1 MIVNSLMKNQEN
13 NFAVPEPPFV
23 TYVRTLMFWEQRF
36 KNPPTQPPVF
46 IPQKEIENRFFPYP
60 QFNLKDEI
68 GRLCKSGDIEMITNH
83 KPDGRKYYRFRALRP
98 GNINPGL
105 LKPKGRALDKTTHT
119 MMENLNRIEMPE
131 EYPNSLY
138 FQSFLKLREDH
149 LRLFFVVDTFSG
161 RVHTPITSMKGE
173 HRQHLLIDGYRTN
186 SIDVVTMQ
194 PVLLGHILQ
203 NEIGE
208 NEFSDWI
215 TTGTDIYSLLQD
227 KLGLRCRDDAKE
239 KFFQIIFNRPDNS
252 LVKLFGSSHWIEW
265 INQYKSQIDKRNP
278 HTTEKPHSNLAWLL
292 QTTEVKMMRQVW
304 EGLIEQNIPF
314 VSVHDEVIIPE
325 HQTPFAEAVF
335 NQAIGNQLQGVKV
348 KTKQH

>member
-1 MIVNSLMKNQEN
+1 MKHREN
-13 NFAVPEPPFV
+13 NILFLETPFV
-23 TYVRTLMFWEQRF
+23 TYVRTLMFWTQRI
-36 KNPPTQPPVF
+36 KNSPKHPPVF

-60 QFNLKDEI
+60 QYNMKDEVE
-68 GRLCKSGDIEMITNH
+68 RLCSSGEIEIIKNH
-83 KPDGRKYYRFRALRP
+83 KLDGKSFYTYRARKPGKICPD
-98 GNINPGL
+98 L
-105 LKPKGRALDKTTHT
+105 LKPKGQALDKTAYT
-119 MMENLNRIEMPE
+119 MMEHLNRINLPV
-131 EYPNSLY
+131 EYRDSLY
-138 FQSFLKLREDH
+138 FQSFLKLREKH
-149 LRLFFVVDTFSG
+149 LRLFFVVDNFSG

-173 HRQHLLIDGYRTN
+173 HRRHLLIDGCRTN
-186 SIDVVTMQ
+186 SIDIATMQ

-215 TTGTDIYSLLQD
+215 SSGKDIYCLLQE
-227 KLGLRCRDDAKE
+227 KSGLSNRDDAKE
-239 KFFQIIFNRPDNS
+239 KFFQIIFNQPDNS

-265 INQYKSQIDKRNP
+265 INEYKSQIEKLNP

-325 HQTPFAEAVF
+325 HQTPLTEAVF
-335 NQAIGNQLQGVKV
+335 NQTIGNQLQGFKIN
-348 KTKQH
+348 TKQH